1 MTKPVVSDEMLI
13 ALADGELAAAEAD
26 RLHAQIMDDPELA
39 ERFAILAETRFLLE
53 AEGEAKQE
61 AVPERFLSAI
71 AAAEA
76 RPAAVQPKLT
86 VIAGGAEAKPAGNL
100 PPRAPRAPWRL
111 PLAASFLLV
120 AGGVAGYL
128 VAGRGGPDAGRG
140 IAVAG
145 LDRAALSAAL
155 DTVASGGAVALP
167 GGALR
172 IIASHKLADGRLC
185 REYAVSGAGQ
195 GTSGWNGVDCRDGQ
209 GWRTEFVAATQPEA
223 PGYKPASG
231 GALAEAFLLERGAEG
246 PLDPAA
252 EQGLLKGAR

>member
-13 ALADGELAAAEAD
+13 ALADGELSAGEAD
-26 RLHAQIMDDPELA
+26 RLYALVAADPALA

-53 AEGEAKQE
+53 AEGEAKPQPE
-61 AVPERFLSAI
+61 AVPERFLAAI
-71 AAAEA
+71 AAADA
-76 RPAAVQPKLT
+76 RPAPVQPQLT
-86 VIAGGAEAKPAGNL
+86 VIAGGATEKPAA
-100 PPRAPRAPWRL
+100 APRVSIRRANWRL

-128 VAGRGGPDAGRG
+128 AGRGGQAAPG

-167 GGALR
+167 AGSLR

-185 REYAVSGAGQ
+185 REYTVSGAGQ
-195 GTSGWNGVDCRDGQ
+195 GAPGWNGVDCREGQ
-209 GWRTEFVAATQPEA
+209 SWRTEFVAATPPETA
-223 PGYKPASG
+223 GYKPASG
-231 GALAEAFLLERGAEG
+231 GALAEAFLLDRGAEG

-252 EQGLLKGAR
+252 EQGLLKGGR

>member
-13 ALADGELAAAEAD
+13 ALADGELAAGEAD
-26 RLHAQIMDDPELA
+26 RLHALVTADPELA
-39 ERFAILAETRFLLE
+39 ERFAVLAETRFLLE

-61 AVPERFLSAI
+61 AVPERLLAAI
-71 AAAEA
+71 AAADA
-76 RPAAVQPKLT
+76 RPAPVQPQLT
-86 VIAGGAEAKPAGNL
+86 VIAGGAPEKQPAA
-100 PPRAPRAPWRL
+100 PPPAVRRAAWGL
-111 PLAASFLLV
+111 PLAASFLLM

-128 VAGRGGPDAGRG
+128 AGRGGQGAPG

-167 GGALR
+167 AGKLR

-185 REYAVSGAGQ
+185 REYMVSGAGE
-195 GTSGWNGVDCRDGQ
+195 GAPGWNGIDCRDGQ
-209 GWRTEFVAATQPEA
+209 GWRTEFVAATPPETA
-223 PGYKPASG
+223 GYKPASG
-231 GALAEAFLLERGAEG
+231 GALAEAFLLDRGAEG

>member
-1 MTKPVVSDEMLI
+1 MTKPEVSDEILI
-13 ALADGELAAAEAD
+13 ALADGELSADEAE
-26 RLHAQIMDDPELA
+26 RLHALVTADPDLA

-53 AEGEAKQE
+53 AEGEPKQE
-61 AVPERFLSAI
+61 AVPERLLAAI
-71 AAAEA
+71 AAADV
-76 RPAAVQPKLT
+76 RPAPAQPQLT
-86 VIAGGAEAKPAGNL
+86 VIAGGATERPAA
-100 PPRAPRAPWRL
+100 APRTSGRRAGWRL

-128 VAGRGGPDAGRG
+128 AAGRGGQGSPG

-167 GGALR
+167 AGNLR

-185 REYAVSGAGQ
+185 REYTVSGAGE
-195 GTSGWNGVDCRDGQ
+195 GAPGWNGVDCRDGQ
-209 GWRTEFVAATQPEA
+209 GWRTEFVAATPPESA
-223 PGYKPASG
+223 GYKPASG
-231 GALAEAFLLERGAEG
+231 GALAEAFLLDRGAEG

-252 EQGLLKGAR
+252 EQGLLRGAR

>member
-13 ALADGELAAAEAD
+13 ALADGELAAGEAD
-26 RLHAQIMDDPELA
+26 RLHALVTADPELA

-61 AVPERFLSAI
+61 AVPERLLAAI
-71 AAAEA
+71 AAADTP
-76 RPAAVQPKLT
+76 PAPVQPRLT
-86 VIAGGAEAKPAGNL
+86 VIAGGAADKPAT
-100 PPRAPRAPWRL
+100 PRASVRRAGWRL

-128 VAGRGGPDAGRG
+128 AGRGGQGTPG

-145 LDRAALSAAL
+145 LDRAALSVAL

-167 GGALR
+167 AGNLR

-185 REYAVSGAGQ
+185 REYTVTGTGQ
-195 GTSGWNGVDCRDGQ
+195 GAPGWNGIDCRDGQ
-209 GWRTEFVAATQPEA
+209 GWHTELVAATPPETT
-223 PGYKPASG
+223 GYKPASG
-231 GALAEAFLLERGAEG
+231 GALAEAFLLDRGAEG

>member
-1 MTKPVVSDEMLI
+1 MTKPEVSDEMLI
-13 ALADGELAAAEAD
+13 ALADGELSAGEAE
-26 RLHAQIMDDPELA
+26 RLHALVTADPELA

-53 AEGEAKQE
+53 AEGEPKLE
-61 AVPERFLSAI
+61 PVPERLLAAI
-71 AAAEA
+71 AAADA
-76 RPAAVQPKLT
+76 RPAPVQPQLT
-86 VIAGGAEAKPAGNL
+86 VIAGGAADKPAAV
-100 PPRAPRAPWRL
+100 PRASVRRAGWRL
-111 PLAASFLLV
+111 PLVASFLLV

-128 VAGRGGPDAGRG
+128 AGRGGQGEPG

-167 GGALR
+167 AGNLR

-185 REYAVSGAGQ
+185 REYTVTGTGEGAPGL
-195 GTSGWNGVDCRDGQ
+195 NGIDCRDGQ
-209 GWRTEFVAATQPEA
+209 GWHTEFVAATPPETA
-223 PGYKPASG
+223 GYKPASG
-231 GALAEAFLLERGAEG
+231 GALAEAFLLDRGAEG